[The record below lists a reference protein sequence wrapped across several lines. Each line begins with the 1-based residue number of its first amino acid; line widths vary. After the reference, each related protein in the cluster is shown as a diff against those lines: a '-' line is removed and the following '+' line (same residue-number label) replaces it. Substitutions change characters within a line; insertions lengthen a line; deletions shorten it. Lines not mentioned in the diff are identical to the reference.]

1 VKITSLMSS
10 SDRLNPQQ
18 LQMFMPAGELIKM
31 EATSHPTPMPHGLWR
46 EGRNRE
52 NEWKWKDN
60 QQEDKYLVAVMEG
73 DELVSER
80 IGESIRK
87 RGVIHPVEIGPDRV
101 AEGHHRI
108 AISAGIDP
116 TREIPVLHGP
126 PWSWDTE

>member
-1 VKITSLMSS
+1 MSS

-31 EATSHPTPMPHGLWR
+31 KATSHPTSMPQGVPR
-46 EGRNRE
+46 SEE
-52 NEWKWKDN
+52 NAWKWKDN
-60 QQEDKYLVAVMEG
+60 QQEDKYLVGVREG
-73 DELVSER
+73 DEVVAER
-80 IGESIRK
+80 LGDSIRK

-126 PWSWDTE
+126 PWSWDT

>member
-1 VKITSLMSS
+1 MSS

-116 TREIPVLHGP
+116 TREIPVIHRGVGATSD
-126 PWSWDTE
+126 WNVYR

>member
-1 VKITSLMSS
+1 MSS

-73 DELVSER
+73 DELVSEP

-87 RGVIHPVEIGPDRV
+87 RGVIRPVEIGPDSV

>member
-1 VKITSLMSS
+1 MSS

-52 NEWKWKDN
+52 NEWKWEDN

-73 DELVSER
+73 DELVSEP

-87 RGVIHPVEIGPDRV
+87 RGVIHPVEIGVDGNV
-101 AEGHHRI
+101 FEGHHRI

-116 TREIPVLHGP
+116 TREIPVIHRGVGATSD
-126 PWSWDTE
+126 WNVYR

>member
-1 VKITSLMSS
+1 MSS

-73 DELVSER
+73 DELVSEP

-87 RGVIHPVEIGPDRV
+87 RGVIHPVEIGVDGNV
-101 AEGHHRI
+101 FEGHHRI

-116 TREIPVLHGP
+116 TREIPVIHRGVGATSD
-126 PWSWDTE
+126 WNVYQ

>member
-1 VKITSLMSS
+1 MSS

-52 NEWKWKDN
+52 NEWKWEDN

-87 RGVIHPVEIGPDRV
+87 RGVIRPVEIGPDSV